1 MDIGVIIPS
10 HGLADKLGRCLNN
23 VTESNQ
29 RHDLTICVVDNGTTD
44 RSVLT
49 TCRSSGVWQNQYY
62 MRLPHNFH
70 FARACNTGIHVMG
83 IQDAFLFLNNDCYVD
98 PPCIDAMANAL
109 IHGKG
114 SIIGALLRY
123 PNDTIQHA
131 GGEIIGNWQ
140 VVNHRFRGVPIEDP
154 NAAKSCQVSFVTAAC
169 MLVHARTF
177 VENGGFQEVYYNGY
191 EDVDLCMTFISL
203 GKKIYYCAEA
213 TAIHEE
219 AQTPGRKEKESENAA
234 LFFGKWRTNP
244 VDEYKF

>member
-1 MDIGVIIPS
+1 MNIGVIIPS
-10 HGLADKLGRCLNN
+10 HGLADKLHLSILHLMASETN
-23 VTESNQ
+23 
-29 RHDLTICVVDNGTTD
+29 HDLSYCIIDNG
-44 RSVLT
+44 SVDDHVLNV
-49 TCRSSGVWQNQYY
+49 CIMEGIWQNQYY
-62 MRLPHNFH
+62 MRLPHNFS

-98 PPCIDAMANAL
+98 PGCIDAMANAL

-123 PNDTIQHA
+123 PNDTVQHA

-140 VVNHRFRGVPIEDP
+140 VVNHRFRGVPIKDP
-154 NAAKSCQVSFVTAAC
+154 NATKSCQVSFVTAAC

-177 VENGGFQEVYYNGY
+177 VENGGFQEIYYNGY
-191 EDVDLCMTFISL
+191 EDVDLCMTFLSK
-203 GKKIYYCAEA
+203 GKKVYYCAEA

-219 AQTPGRKEKESENAA
+219 AQTPGRKEKENENAA
-234 LFFGKWRTNP
+234 LFFEKWRANP